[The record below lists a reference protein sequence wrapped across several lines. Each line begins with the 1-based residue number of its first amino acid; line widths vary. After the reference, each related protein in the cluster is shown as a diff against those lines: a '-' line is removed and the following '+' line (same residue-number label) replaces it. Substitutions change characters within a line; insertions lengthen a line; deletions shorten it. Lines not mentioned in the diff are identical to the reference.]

1 MLNRPQPNRLRGLIL
16 MIGAG
21 LCWSMGGLV
30 VRSLTL
36 QDAWAIVFWRSIF
49 MALFVLVVLLVLHR
63 RTVLTEVR
71 GIGPAGCAAALC
83 LAAQIY
89 LFILSLHNTSTAHT
103 FVLMSIS
110 PLVTALAG
118 RLFLGERVAWT
129 TWIAIGVALA
139 GIGVMFGDGFA
150 AQSGHAHLLGNL
162 FALGI
167 PLAYACQILAVR
179 RVRGKADAPPN
190 LLPTILVGGLVAAA
204 PAALLAPSL
213 MASTPDM
220 LLLAFMGCIQ
230 LGLGC
235 LLMTL
240 AVPHLRAAEM
250 GLLALLE
257 TILAPLWVWLG
268 VGETPGTAALI
279 GGGMIIGALLV
290 NGLFSLRHDSRR

>member
-1 MLNRPQPNRLRGLIL
+1 MLSRSEPNRRRGLIL

-49 MALFVLVVLLVLHR
+49 MALFVAVVLLLLHR
-63 RTVLTEVR
+63 RTMLTEIR
-71 GIGPAGCAAALC
+71 GIGPAGCVAALC

-89 LFILSLHNTSTAHT
+89 FFILALRNTSTAHT

-110 PLVTALAG
+110 PLVTAAAG
-118 RLFLGERVAWT
+118 RLVLGERVAWT

-139 GIGVMFGDGFA
+139 GIGVMFGDGFGE
-150 AQSGHAHLLGNL
+150 QSGRAHMIGNL
-162 FALGI
+162 FALCI

-179 RVRGKADAPPN
+179 RVRGSAGAPPN
-190 LLPTILVGGLVAAA
+190 LLPTILVGGLIAAA

-213 MASTPDM
+213 AASTPDM

-268 VGETPGTAALI
+268 LGETPGTAALI
-279 GGGMIIGALLV
+279 GGAMIIGALLV
-290 NGLFSLRHDSRR
+290 NGLLSLRHDSRR

>member
-1 MLNRPQPNRLRGLIL
+1 MLSSTAPNRRYGLVL

-49 MALFVLVVLLVLHR
+49 MALFVAVVMLLLRR
-63 RTVLTEVR
+63 RTVLREIR
-71 GIGPAGCAAALC
+71 DIGVAGCVAAVC

-89 LFILSLHNTSTAHT
+89 FFILALRNTSTAHT

-118 RLFLGERVAWT
+118 RMFLGERVAWS
-129 TWIAIGVALA
+129 TWMAIGVALA
-139 GIGVMFGDGFA
+139 GIGVMFGDGFD
-150 AQSGHAHLLGNL
+150 AQAGHTHLIGNL
-162 FALGI
+162 LALGI

-179 RVRGKADAPPN
+179 RVRGKAGAAPN
-190 LLPTILVGGLVAAA
+190 LLPTILIGGLIAAA

-213 MASTPDM
+213 AAGTPDM

-279 GGGMIIGALLV
+279 GGGMIIGALLA
-290 NGLFSLRHDSRR
+290 NGLFNLRRESIR

>member
-1 MLNRPQPNRLRGLIL
+1 

-49 MALFVLVVLLVLHR
+49 MALFVAVVLVILHGR
-63 RTVLTEVR
+63 SILTEVR
-71 GIGPAGCAAALC
+71 GIGPAGCVAAVC

-89 LFILSLHNTSTAHT
+89 FFILALHNTSTAHT
-103 FVLMSIS
+103 FVLMSIA

-118 RLFLGERVAWT
+118 RLILGERVAWS

-150 AQSGHAHLLGNL
+150 AQSGRAHLIGNL

-167 PLAYACQILAVR
+167 PLAYACQIVAVR
-179 RVRGKADAPPN
+179 QVRGNAGARPN

-213 MASTPDM
+213 TASTPDM

-279 GGGMIIGALLV
+279 GGTMIIGALLV
-290 NGLFSLRHDSRR
+290 NGLFSLRRDRGR